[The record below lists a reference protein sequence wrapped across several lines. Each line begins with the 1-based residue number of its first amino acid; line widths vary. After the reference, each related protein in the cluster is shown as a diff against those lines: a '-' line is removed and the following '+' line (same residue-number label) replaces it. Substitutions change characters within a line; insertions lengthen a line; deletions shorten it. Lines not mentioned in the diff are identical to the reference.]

1 MFNVRFNFFLSVAAM
16 GNEYPLR
23 IRIQIFSPKK
33 KDRNFC
39 FGVSGLDNQYL
50 HTVQDPLEHCSK
62 KFNFNFYKTNEIKSV
77 FFFKWTETTS
87 SFGSWSRFSQI
98 WIFCKDGAGFGQKRS
113 GFTTLGYMKVKKIK
127 LGSRDIKIP
136 LQVRK
141 YNRGIIIS
149 DNSKPTLFVQVAS
162 YGVGGHFY
170 LHHDPMF
177 IYKEPEFLAKSVES
191 RGKEQYITGSSLLP
205 PPLCLVILSHQISSF

>member
-1 MFNVRFNFFLSVAAM
+1 MNILLGSGYRFFRPKRRTGTFVLAYPAWTISTYILYRTHLNTVPKNLTLIFIKLMKLNQFSFSNELKLRHLLGLEAGLVRSGHFVKMELDSV
-16 GNEYPLR
+16 
-23 IRIQIFSPKK
+23 K
-33 KDRNFC
+33 KDP
-39 FGVSGLDNQYL
+39 D
-50 HTVQDPLEHCSK
+50 
-62 KFNFNFYKTNEIKSV
+62 
-77 FFFKWTETTS
+77 
-87 SFGSWSRFSQI
+87 SQHWDI
-98 WIFCKDGAGFGQKRS
+98 WK
-113 GFTTLGYMKVKKIK
+113 LNKIK

-205 PPLCLVILSHQISSF
+205 PPLCLVILSHQISSFY